1 MNQEY
6 TFKFSDLS
14 INPKEI
20 ALLFGYYEDSFS
32 ELFES
37 SIHLAM
43 SFADK
48 LPDIKG
54 AYCIIDNLQINQRN
68 FRIQADGR
76 QFDVGKAV
84 CKELK
89 GAERAVFYVCTAGKT
104 ISEESSRLLYGEDP
118 ILGYILDTLGSMITE
133 AACDLLQSFL
143 KKELEST
150 NDQLTNRYSPG
161 YCQWPIADQHKL
173 FSFFPENV
181 CEISLSDSAL
191 MSPMKSVSGIIGI
204 GEKVKFRKYVCILC
218 SSKDCIY
225 RKIRIEKQSSQDKIS
240 HNVRSNC
247 NK

>member
-20 ALLFGYYEDSFS
+20 ALLFGYNEDSFP

-37 SIHLAM
+37 SIDLAM
-43 SFADK
+43 NFADK

-54 AYCIIDNLQINQRN
+54 AYCIIDNLQINQQN
-68 FRIQADGR
+68 FTVHAGGQ

-89 GAERAVFYVCTAGKT
+89 GTERATFYVCTAGKT

-118 ILGYILDTLGSMITE
+118 ILGYILDIMGSMITE
-133 AACDLLQSFL
+133 AACDLLQSHL
-143 KKELEST
+143 KKEVEST
-150 NDQLTNRYSPG
+150 NEQLTNRYSPG
-161 YCQWPIADQHKL
+161 YCQWPVADQHKL
-173 FSFFPENV
+173 FSLFPENV
-181 CEISLSDSAL
+181 CGISLSDSAL
-191 MSPMKSVSGIIGI
+191 MSPLKSVSGIIGI
-204 GEKVKFRKYVCILC
+204 GEKVKFRKYVCTLC

-225 RKIRIEKQSSQDKIS
+225 RRIKKDIK
-240 HNVRSNC
+240 
-247 NK
+247 KLKY